1 MSPEAQ
7 AESEREGRRMIAEIK
22 RTQTNQSDAEVPAEE
37 DRTPE

>member
-22 RTQTNQSDAEVPAEE
+22 RTQTKQSDAEETAEE
-37 DRTPE
+37 DKAPE